1 MANDV
6 SGSHEGPQNAP
17 DSESGASPAAE
28 TANRPSALKRPG
40 VRRALFVG
48 VLVVIVAGGAWLLH
62 YETRGKYLQDTNDAY
77 IQADAVTI
85 SPKISGYVEDVLV
98 GDNQDVKA
106 GQPLVRIDPRD
117 YNAQA
122 EQYQAQIDVAKAN
135 ADNVRAGIGEQEAGI
150 AQARAQL
157 ASAEEDARY
166 AEREA
171 ARYAPLAASG
181 AETKQQLA
189 SLRNQA
195 AKARAA
201 ADAQRAAVLSAERRI
216 GSLNA
221 QIRQAEAQGEAAR
234 AQLAAAH
241 VNVGSTVLKASID
254 GRIGDRTVRTGQF
267 VQAGTRL
274 MSVVPL
280 TKLYVTANF
289 KETQIGL
296 MHAGQPATIQV
307 DALDGTKIR
316 GHVESISP
324 GTGAQFSLLPPQNA
338 TGNFTK
344 IVQRVPVRIAIDA
357 GPEAR
362 RVLVPG
368 LSVTVTVDTL
378 AAKGTQG
385 AVAKQ
390 EKARRDDNR

>member
-6 SGSHEGPQNAP
+6 SESQEAP
-17 DSESGASPAAE
+17 DTANQQTTSPA
-28 TANRPSALKRPG
+28 KRSRMRFVLLAG
-40 VRRALFVG
+40 V
-48 VLVVIVAGGAWLLH
+48 VVAVVAGGAWLLH
-62 YETRGKYLQDTNDAY
+62 YETRGKYLEDTNDAF

-85 SPKISGYVEDVLV
+85 SPRISGYVEDVLV
-98 GDNQDVKA
+98 TDNQDVKT
-106 GQPLVRIDPRD
+106 GQPLVRIDARD
-117 YNAQA
+117 YDAQA
-122 EQYQAQIDVAKAN
+122 QQYQAQIEVAKAN
-135 ADNVRAGIGEQEAGI
+135 ADNVRAGISEQEAGI

-157 ASAEEDARY
+157 ASAEADARY

-189 SLRNQA
+189 NLRNQA

-201 ADAQRAAVLSAERRI
+201 ADAQRAALLSAERRI
-216 GSLNA
+216 GSLKA
-221 QIRQAEAQGEAAR
+221 QIRQAEAQGEAAK
-234 AQLAAAH
+234 AQLASAH
-241 VNVGSTVLKASID
+241 VNVGSTVLKASVD
-254 GRIGDRTVRTGQF
+254 GRVGDRTVRAGQF

-274 MSVVPL
+274 MTVVPL
-280 TKLYVTANF
+280 SKLYVTANF

-296 MHAGQPATIQV
+296 MRPGQPATIQV

-368 LSVTVTVDTL
+368 LSVVVTVDTI

-390 EKARRDDNR
+390 EEARRDGNR

>member
-1 MANDV
+1 MATDV
-6 SGSHEGPQNAP
+6 SESQAAT
-17 DSESGASPAAE
+17 DSGERLP
-28 TANRPSALKRPG
+28 PLKRPG
-40 VRRALFVG
+40 VRRGLLAGCILLLVGGGGWLF
-48 VLVVIVAGGAWLLH
+48 H
-62 YETRGKYLQDTNDAY
+62 YQTRGQFQQDTNDAY

-85 SPKISGYVEDVLV
+85 SPKISGYVEQVLV
-98 GDNQDVKA
+98 GDNEDVKA

-117 YNAQA
+117 YDAQA
-122 EQYQAQIDVAKAN
+122 QQYRAQIDVAKAN
-135 ADNVRAGIGEQEAGI
+135 ADNVRAMIGEQEAAI

-166 AEREA
+166 AAREA
-171 ARYAPLAASG
+171 SRYAPLAASG
-181 AETKQQLA
+181 AETGERLA
-189 SLRNQA
+189 TLRNQA
-195 AKARAA
+195 AKARSAV
-201 ADAQRAAVLSAERRI
+201 DAQRAALLSAQRKVA
-216 GSLNA
+216 SLNA
-221 QIRQAEAQGEAAR
+221 QIRQADAQGEAAQ

-241 VNVGSTVLKASID
+241 VNVGSTVLKASVA
-254 GRIGDRTVRTGQF
+254 GRIGDRTVRAGQF

-280 TKLYVTANF
+280 SKLYVTANF

-296 MHAGQPATIQV
+296 MRAGQPATIEV

-344 IVQRVPVRIAIDA
+344 IVQRVPVRIALDA

-378 AAKGTQG
+378 SAKGTQRSI
-385 AVAKQ
+385 AAQEEARQ
-390 EKARRDDNR
+390 EKVRQEKGR

>member
-1 MANDV
+1 MAND
-6 SGSHEGPQNAP
+6 GI
-17 DSESGASPAAE
+17 DSDGQAAGE
-28 TANRPSALKRPG
+28 AQERPSAAKRPG
-40 VRRALFVG
+40 VRRALMLGGF
-48 VLVVIVAGGAWLLH
+48 VVIVAVGGWVLH
-62 YETRGKYLQDTNDAY
+62 YVTRGQYLEDTNDAF
-77 IQADAVTI
+77 IQADAVTV
-85 SPKISGYVEDVLV
+85 SPRISGYVDAVLV

-106 GQPLVRIDPRD
+106 GQPLVKIDPRD

-122 EQYQAQIDVAKAN
+122 AQYQAQIDVAKAN
-135 ADNVRAGIGEQEAGI
+135 AENVRAGIGEQEAAI
-150 AQARAQL
+150 AQAQAQL

-181 AETKQQLA
+181 AETKEQLA
-189 SLRNQA
+189 TLRNQA

-201 ADAQRAAVLSAERRI
+201 ADAQRAALTSAQRRI
-216 GSLNA
+216 AALNA
-221 QIRQAEAQGEAAR
+221 QVQQAQAQGEAAR
-234 AQLAAAH
+234 AQLASAH
-241 VNVGSTVLKASID
+241 VNVGSTVLTASVD
-254 GRIGDRTVRTGQF
+254 GRIGDRTVRAGQF

-280 TKLYVTANF
+280 SKLYVTANF

-296 MHAGQPATIQV
+296 MRPGQPATIEV
-307 DALDGTKIR
+307 DALNGTKIR
-316 GHVESISP
+316 GHVESVSP
-324 GTGAQFSLLPPQNA
+324 GTGSQFSLLPPQNA

-368 LSVTVTVDTL
+368 LSVTVTVDTIGE
-378 AAKGTQG
+378 KGSQQ
-385 AVAKQ
+385 AIARQ
-390 EKARRDDNR
+390 EKARRTDGK

>member
-1 MANDV
+1 MATDV
-6 SGSHEGPQNAP
+6 SESQAATDSSERVAP
-17 DSESGASPAAE
+17 
-28 TANRPSALKRPG
+28 LKRPG
-40 VRRALFVG
+40 VRRGLLAGGILI
-48 VLVVIVAGGAWLLH
+48 LVAGGGWLFQ
-62 YETRGKYLQDTNDAY
+62 YQTRGQFQQDTNDAY

-85 SPKISGYVEDVLV
+85 SPKISGYVEQVLV
-98 GDNQDVKA
+98 GDNEDVKA

-117 YNAQA
+117 YDAQA
-122 EQYQAQIDVAKAN
+122 QQYRAQIDVAKAN
-135 ADNVRAGIGEQEAGI
+135 ADNVRAMIGEQEAAI

-166 AEREA
+166 AAREA
-171 ARYAPLAASG
+171 GRYAPLAAIG
-181 AETKQQLA
+181 AETGERLA
-189 SLRNQA
+189 TMRNQA
-195 AKARAA
+195 AKARSA
-201 ADAQRAAVLSAERRI
+201 ADAQRAALLSAQRKVA
-216 GSLNA
+216 SLNA
-221 QIRQAEAQGEAAR
+221 QIRQADAQGEAAQ

-241 VNVGSTVLKASID
+241 VNVGSTVLKASVA
-254 GRIGDRTVRTGQF
+254 GRIGDRSVRAGQF

-280 TKLYVTANF
+280 SKLYVTANF

-296 MHAGQPATIQV
+296 MRAGQPATIEV

-344 IVQRVPVRIAIDA
+344 IVQRVPVRIALDA

-378 AAKGTQG
+378 SAKGTQRSI
-385 AVAKQ
+385 AQQEEARQ
-390 EKARRDDNR
+390 EKGQ

>member
-6 SGSHEGPQNAP
+6 T
-17 DSESGASPAAE
+17 ESQES
-28 TANRPSALKRPG
+28 PSAQKSSRTRFVLLGG
-40 VRRALFVG
+40 VAVA
-48 VLVVIVAGGAWLLH
+48 IVAGGAWLLH
-62 YETRGKYLQDTNDAY
+62 YETRGKYLQDTNDAF
-77 IQADAVTI
+77 IQADAVTV
-85 SPKISGYVEDVLV
+85 SPRISGYVDAVLV
-98 GDNQDVKA
+98 GDNENVKA

-117 YNAQA
+117 YDAQA
-122 EQYQAQIDVAKAN
+122 QQYQAQIDVAKAN
-135 ADNVRAGIGEQEAGI
+135 AENVRAGISEQEAGI

-201 ADAQRAAVLSAERRI
+201 ADAQRAALLSAERRI
-216 GSLNA
+216 GSLKA
-221 QIRQAEAQGEAAR
+221 QIRQAEAQGEAAK

-241 VNVGSTVLKASID
+241 VNVGATVLKASVD
-254 GRIGDRTVRTGQF
+254 GRIGDRTVRAGQY

-280 TKLYVTANF
+280 NKLYVTANF

-296 MHAGQPATIQV
+296 MYAGQPATIEV
-307 DALDGTKIR
+307 DALNGTKIA

-368 LSVTVTVDTL
+368 LSVTVTVDTIS
-378 AAKGTQG
+378 AKGAQHSI
-385 AVAKQ
+385 AQ
-390 EKARRDDNR
+390 EEKAQRDKRQ

>member
-6 SGSHEGPQNAP
+6 T
-17 DSESGASPAAE
+17 DSDQQATTAE
-28 TANRPSALKRPG
+28 TNPPSGKKSGMKRI
-40 VRRALFVG
+40 LMVG
-48 VLVVIVAGGAWLLH
+48 AAVVVIAGGIWLFH
-62 YETRGKYLQDTNDAY
+62 YQTRGKYFEDTNDAY

-85 SPKISGYVEDVLV
+85 SPKISGYVDAVLV

-117 YNAQA
+117 YDAQA
-122 EQYQAQIDVAKAN
+122 RQYQAQIDVAKAN
-135 ADNVRAGIGEQEAGI
+135 AENVRATIGEQQAAI
-150 AQARAQL
+150 AQAQAQL

-181 AETKQQLA
+181 AETKEHLA
-189 SLRNQA
+189 TLRNQA

-201 ADAQRAAVLSAERRI
+201 ADAQRAAVTSAQRRI
-216 GSLNA
+216 GALEA
-221 QIRQAEAQGEAAR
+221 QVQQAAAQGEAAK

-241 VNVGSTVLKASID
+241 VNVGSTVLKASVD

-280 TKLYVTANF
+280 SKLYVTANF

-296 MHAGQPATIQV
+296 MRPGQQATIEV

-378 AAKGTQG
+378 DAKGSQQ
-385 AVAKQ
+385 AISKQ
-390 EKARRDDNR
+390 EKARRNDGQ

>member
-1 MANDV
+1 MAND
-6 SGSHEGPQNAP
+6 GIESHEAP
-17 DSESGASPAAE
+17 ENNGVEQPAA
-28 TANRPSALKRPG
+28 TKRPG
-40 VRRALFVG
+40 VRRALLAG
-48 VLVVIVAGGAWLLH
+48 VIVAAIGGGAWLLH
-62 YETRGKYLQDTNDAY
+62 YETRGKYLEDTNDAY

-85 SPKISGYVEDVLV
+85 SPKISGYVEQVLV

-106 GQPLVRIDPRD
+106 GQALVRIDPRD
-117 YNAQA
+117 YDAQA
-122 EQYQAQIDVAKAN
+122 QQYQAQIDVAKAN

-181 AETKQQLA
+181 AETKTQLA
-189 SLRNQA
+189 NLRNQA

-201 ADAQRAAVLSAERRI
+201 ADAQRAALLSAERRI
-216 GSLNA
+216 GSLKA
-221 QIRQAEAQGEAAR
+221 QIRQAEAQGEAAK

-241 VNVGSTVLKASID
+241 VNVGSTVLKASVD
-254 GRIGDRTVRTGQF
+254 GRIGDRTVRAGQF

-280 TKLYVTANF
+280 SKLYVTANF

-296 MHAGQPATIQV
+296 MRPGQPATIQV

-344 IVQRVPVRIAIDA
+344 IVQRVPVRVHLDDA
-357 GPEAR
+357 DGR
-362 RVLVPG
+362 LGNLRPG
-368 LSVTVTVDTL
+368 LSVLVEVDTR
-378 AAKGTQG
+378 AHDHGDADQR
-385 AVAKQ
+385 VAQ
-390 EKARRDDNR
+390 SNRP

>member
-1 MANDV
+1 MATDL
-6 SGSHEGPQNAP
+6 
-17 DSESGASPAAE
+17 SESQGQ
-28 TANRPSALKRPG
+28 SAPNQGQDRLPPLKRPG
-40 VRRALFVG
+40 VRRGLLAAG
-48 VLVVIVAGGAWLLH
+48 VLVVVAGGLWLFQ
-62 YETRGKYLQDTNDAY
+62 YQMYGQFEQDTNDAY

-85 SPKISGYVEDVLV
+85 SPKISGYVEQVLV
-98 GDNQDVKA
+98 NDNQDVKA
-106 GQPLVRIDPRD
+106 GQALVRIDARD
-117 YNAQA
+117 YDAQA
-122 EQYQAQIDVAKAN
+122 QQYQAQIDVAKAN
-135 ADNVRAGIGEQEAGI
+135 ADNVRAMIGEQEAAI

-157 ASAEEDARY
+157 ASAEQDARF
-166 AEREA
+166 AAGEA

-181 AETKQQLA
+181 AETAERLS

-195 AKARAA
+195 AKARAT
-201 ADAQRAAVLSAERRI
+201 ADAQRAVLLSAERKI
-216 GSLNA
+216 TSLNA
-221 QIRQAEAQGEAAR
+221 QIRQADAQGKAAR

-241 VNVGSTVLKASID
+241 VNVGSTVLKSSVA
-254 GRIGDRTVRTGQF
+254 GRIGDRSVRAGQF

-280 TKLYVTANF
+280 SKLYVTANF

-296 MHAGQPATIQV
+296 MRPGQPATIEV
-307 DALDGTKIR
+307 DALNGTKIA

-368 LSVTVTVDTL
+368 LSVVVSVDTIS
-378 AAKGTQG
+378 AKGAQRSI
-385 AVAKQ
+385 ASQ
-390 EKARRDDNR
+390 EEARRDAKQ

>member
-6 SGSHEGPQNAP
+6 T
-17 DSESGASPAAE
+17 DSDQQATTAE
-28 TANRPSALKRPG
+28 TNPPSGKTSGMKRI
-40 VRRALFVG
+40 LLVG
-48 VLVVIVAGGAWLLH
+48 AAVVVVAGGIWLFH
-62 YETRGKYLQDTNDAY
+62 YQTRGKYFEDTNDAY

-85 SPKISGYVEDVLV
+85 SPKISGYVDAVLV

-117 YNAQA
+117 YDAQA
-122 EQYQAQIDVAKAN
+122 RQYQAQIDVAKAN
-135 ADNVRAGIGEQEAGI
+135 AENVRATIGEQQAAI
-150 AQARAQL
+150 AQAQAQL
-157 ASAEEDARY
+157 ASAAADAAY

-181 AETKQQLA
+181 AETKEHLA
-189 SLRNQA
+189 TLRNTA

-201 ADAQRAAVLSAERRI
+201 ADAQRAAVTSAQRRI
-216 GSLNA
+216 GALEA
-221 QIRQAEAQGEAAR
+221 QVQQASAQGEAAK

-241 VNVGSTVLKASID
+241 VNVGSTVLKASVD

-280 TKLYVTANF
+280 SKLYVTANF

-296 MHAGQPATIQV
+296 MRPGQPATIEV

-378 AAKGTQG
+378 DAKGSQQ
-385 AVAKQ
+385 AISKQ
-390 EKARRDDNR
+390 EKARRNDGQ

>member
-1 MANDV
+1 MA
-6 SGSHEGPQNAP
+6 HEGI
-17 DSESGASPAAE
+17 ESPESSPSDGGAGGGTRGAE
-28 TANRPSALKRPG
+28 RPSALKRPR
-40 VRRALFVG
+40 VRLVLLAGIALA
-48 VLVVIVAGGAWLLH
+48 VIGAGAWLLH

-85 SPKISGYVEDVLV
+85 SPKISGYVDAVLV

-106 GQPLVRIDPRD
+106 GQALVRIDPRD
-117 YNAQA
+117 YDAQA
-122 EQYQAQIDVAKAN
+122 QQYQAQIDVAQAN
-135 ADNVRAGIGEQEAGI
+135 ADNVRAGISEQEAGI

-181 AETKQQLA
+181 AETRQQLA
-189 SLRNQA
+189 SLRSQA

-201 ADAQRAAVLSAERRI
+201 ADAQRAALLSAERRI
-216 GSLNA
+216 GSLKA

-241 VNVGSTVLKASID
+241 VNVGSTVLKAGID
-254 GRIGDRTVRTGQF
+254 GRVGDRTVRAGQF

-274 MSVVPL
+274 MTVVPL
-280 TKLYVTANF
+280 NKLYVTANF

-296 MHAGQPATIQV
+296 MYPGQPATIQV
-307 DALDGTKIR
+307 DALDGTKIA
-316 GHVESISP
+316 GHVESVSP

-368 LSVTVTVDTL
+368 LSVTVTVDTIS
-378 AAKGTQG
+378 AKG
-385 AVAKQ
+385 KQ
-390 EKARRDDNR
+390 HDIAREEEARRDKRR

>member
-6 SGSHEGPQNAP
+6 TDSDQQAP
-17 DSESGASPAAE
+17 TSEP
-28 TANRPSALKRPG
+28 NPPSAAKSGMKRILMAG
-40 VRRALFVG
+40 AAV
-48 VLVVIVAGGAWLLH
+48 VVIAGGIWLFH
-62 YETRGKYLQDTNDAY
+62 YQTRGKYFEGTNDAY
-77 IQADAVTI
+77 IQADAVTV
-85 SPKISGYVEDVLV
+85 SPKISGYVDAVLV

-117 YNAQA
+117 YDAQA
-122 EQYQAQIDVAKAN
+122 RQYQAQIDVAKAN
-135 ADNVRAGIGEQEAGI
+135 AENVRATIGEQQAAI

-157 ASAEEDARY
+157 VSAEEDARY

-181 AETKQQLA
+181 AETKEHLA
-189 SLRNQA
+189 TLRNQA

-201 ADAQRAAVLSAERRI
+201 ADAQRAAVTSAQRRI
-216 GSLNA
+216 GALEA
-221 QIRQAEAQGEAAR
+221 QVQQAAAQGEAAK

-241 VNVGSTVLKASID
+241 VNVGSTVLRASVD

-280 TKLYVTANF
+280 AKLYVTANF

-296 MHAGQPATIQV
+296 MRPGQPATIEV
-307 DALDGTKIR
+307 DALDGTEIR

-368 LSVTVTVDTL
+368 LSVTVTVDTID
-378 AAKGTQG
+378 AKGSQH
-385 AVAKQ
+385 AISNQ
-390 EKARRDDNR
+390 EKARGNQGQ

>member
-1 MANDV
+1 MAND
-6 SGSHEGPQNAP
+6 GIESHEAP
-17 DSESGASPAAE
+17 ENNGVEQPAA
-28 TANRPSALKRPG
+28 TKRPG
-40 VRRALFVG
+40 VRRALLAG
-48 VLVVIVAGGAWLLH
+48 VIVAAIGGGAWLLH
-62 YETRGKYLQDTNDAY
+62 YETRGKYLEDTNDAY

-85 SPKISGYVEDVLV
+85 SPKISGYVEQVLV

-106 GQPLVRIDPRD
+106 GQALVRIDPRD
-117 YNAQA
+117 YDAQA
-122 EQYQAQIDVAKAN
+122 QQYQAQIDVAKAN

-181 AETKQQLA
+181 AETKTQLA
-189 SLRNQA
+189 NLRNQA

-201 ADAQRAAVLSAERRI
+201 ADAQRAALLSAERRI
-216 GSLNA
+216 GSLKA
-221 QIRQAEAQGEAAR
+221 QIRQAEAQGEAAK

-241 VNVGSTVLKASID
+241 VNVGSTVLKASVD
-254 GRIGDRTVRTGQF
+254 GRIGDRTVRAGQF

-280 TKLYVTANF
+280 SKLYVTANF

-296 MHAGQPATIQV
+296 MRPGQPATIQV

-368 LSVTVTVDTL
+368 LSVIVTVDTI
-378 AAKGTQG
+378 AAKGSQG
-385 AVAKQ
+385 AIAKQ
-390 EKARRDDNR
+390 EEARRDGNR